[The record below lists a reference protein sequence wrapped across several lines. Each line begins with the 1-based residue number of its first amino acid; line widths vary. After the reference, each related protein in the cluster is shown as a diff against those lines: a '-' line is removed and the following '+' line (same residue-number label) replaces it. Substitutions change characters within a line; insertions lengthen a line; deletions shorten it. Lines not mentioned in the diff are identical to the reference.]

1 MDHSNEEIKRIEEK
15 AKEEQRRA
23 EKAKK
28 VVKDAQKAANP
39 QREYNE
45 FKPNK

>member
-1 MDHSNEEIKRIEEK
+1 MDRSNEEIRQIEEK

-23 EKAKK
+23 EEAKK

-39 QREYNE
+39 QREHNE
-45 FKPNK
+45 FQNK